1 MLSPSYKRVVAYLSS
16 LESFRDNFALTVTLS
31 VIASALGL
39 LYPYLFQGIVR
50 DFNLRDISGFL
61 IFVVALLT
69 IQLVQTSIS
78 VWTNLVRRRFDLFAN
93 VPIILKFYEKV
104 QSLPMPTFKKFMHTG
119 EIYQRVIDALE
130 LNRVV
135 ADAVTRIALVILRLI
150 VLISVIVW
158 LDLWAGL
165 LVLMMM
171 SVHFAL
177 HRYLAPRA
185 RRYQQATLLSNS
197 PLTNALFDG
206 LNKIRTIKA
215 LGAKQQVMD
224 GVREKL
230 QENIDHQLRYLL
242 FSAKVGLVNGNLTHI
257 LKGLLLVYVALG
269 TMTGRIELSVGLA
282 LIFLIQQVFE
292 PMQSFVEMFI
302 DVSRS
307 LLILERYYAVLGE
320 PSECAAEDAVAPLSL
335 GAACPVTF
343 ENVSFAYGEQDV
355 LRNLN
360 LHIPAG
366 KRVALVGR
374 SGAGKSTIMNL
385 ILGLYRPNRGRVL
398 VNGVDLTE
406 IDLTRF
412 RKQVGVVLQD
422 EYIFPGT
429 LHENV
434 TFGLD
439 RRVDHDEVILALQAA
454 ELWERFANTPDG
466 LKTILKDG
474 SLSGGELQRLILARA
489 FLRDPALLVFD
500 EPTSSMDMETESRIQ
515 ATMDVLLKG
524 RTSLTIAHRLSTIM
538 KSDLIYIIDNG
549 RVVEQGTHE
558 ALVRNQFGYYSTLYR
573 QSLVA

>member
-1 MLSPSYKRVVAYLSS
+1 MISNSYRPVVKYLSS
-16 LESFRDNFALTVTLS
+16 LDSFWHNFAFTVTLS
-31 VIASALGL
+31 IIASGMGL
-39 LYPYLFQGIVR
+39 LYPYLFQRIVH
-50 DFNLRDISGFL
+50 DFNVRNVSGFL
-61 IFVVALLT
+61 TFVAALLAV
-69 IQLVQTSIS
+69 QLAQTSIV

-93 VPIILKFYEKV
+93 VPVILRFYEKV
-104 QSLPMPTFKKFMHTG
+104 QSLPMAVFKKFLHTG
-119 EIYQRVIDALE
+119 EIYQRVIDSLE

-135 ADAVTRIALVILRLI
+135 ADAVTRIALVTLRLI
-150 VLISVIVW
+150 VLIAVITW
-158 LDLWAGL
+158 LDLGAGL
-165 LVLMMM
+165 LVLLMM
-171 SVHFAL
+171 SAYFML
-177 HRYLAPRA
+177 HRYVAPRA

-224 GVREKL
+224 GLREKL
-230 QENIDHQLRYLL
+230 QENIGHQLRYLQ
-242 FSAKVGLVNGNLTHI
+242 FSVKVGLTNSNLTHI
-257 LKGLLLVYVALG
+257 LKGLLLVYVALEA
-269 TMTGRIELSVGLA
+269 MMGRTELSVGLA

-292 PMQSFVEMFI
+292 PMQSFVEMFV

-307 LLILERYYAVLGE
+307 LLILDRYYAVLAE
-320 PSECAAEDAVAPLSL
+320 PSECAEEGSSTPLHL
-335 GAACPVTF
+335 DDACPVTF
-343 ENVSFAYGEQDV
+343 ENVSFAYGEQGV
-355 LRNLN
+355 LRNLD

-374 SGAGKSTIMNL
+374 SGTGKSTIMNL
-385 ILGLYRPNRGRVL
+385 LLGLYRPDRGRVL
-398 VNGVDLTE
+398 VNGIDLAN

-422 EYIFPGT
+422 EYIFPGA
-429 LHENV
+429 LRENV
-434 TFGLD
+434 TFGLE
-439 RRVDHDEVILALQAA
+439 RRVDDDAVISALQAA

-466 LKTILKDG
+466 LSTVLQDG

-500 EPTSSMDMETESRIQ
+500 EPTSSMDMETEGRIQ

-538 KSDLIYIIDNG
+538 KSDLIYIIDDG
-549 RVVEQGTHE
+549 GVVEQGTHDD
-558 ALVRNQFGYYSTLYR
+558 LVRSPFGYYSTLYR